1 MDKANYKP
9 HSLTQARDCAAAPT
23 AERTPPAL
31 RLIASGLRLA
41 EPVTPPDPAWADAFA
56 RLLGWLDVMVEA
68 VAAARGQGLRKV
80 AGWARGAAAVP
91 VAPLFAPWQAIS
103 PVAFQGAGGAE
114 LPQADW
120 VASYLFDHGQGSTAT
135 SAAPTDL
142 VLMSPHP
149 ARCIVEEAGDGPMPR
164 LAVLEAMIRAARDEG
179 RTKLALIVSARQ
191 RNAVAR
197 HLLLAD
203 RALTREGLA
212 LEVLSAEQAV
222 PALMVSRPRWDALI
236 VMPEW
241 RSIVFALLAEASSV
255 TAPWPMLWHQ
265 PGGPVLV
272 ASEALCE
279 AGARL
284 PLDAMALVQAL
295 ALTLRQ
301 AGMNAAALRLH
312 ESCARL
318 RESGTVTPARGS
330 PAPYVTQVD
339 DARFVE
345 LVCTA
350 AATSGRAVP
359 RWRALGDPVLQGTA
373 RDDTRLYIIASNPL
387 PSSS

>member
-9 HSLTQARDCAAAPT
+9 QSETQAPDCAAASASP
-23 AERTPPAL
+23 RTPPAL
-31 RLIASGLRLA
+31 RLIATGLRLA
-41 EPVTPPDPAWADAFA
+41 EPVTPPDPAWAQAFA
-56 RLLGWLDVMVEA
+56 RLLGWLDVGVDA
-68 VAAARGQGLRKV
+68 VAAARGHGLRKV
-80 AGWARGAAAVP
+80 TGWARGAAAEQP
-91 VAPLFAPWQAIS
+91 APLFAPWQVIS
-103 PVAFQGAGGAE
+103 PVAFQAGGGAE

-120 VASYLFDHGQGSTAT
+120 AASYLFDHGQGTAAA

-149 ARCIVEEAGDGPMPR
+149 ARCAVEEAGDGPMPR

-179 RTKLALIVSARQ
+179 RTRLALIVPARQ
-191 RNAVAR
+191 RNAFAR
-197 HLLLAD
+197 HLLRAD
-203 RALTREGLA
+203 RALTREGLE
-212 LEVLSAEQAV
+212 LEILPVEQAV
-222 PALMVSRPRWDALI
+222 PALMAPRPRWDALI

-241 RSIVFALLAEASSV
+241 RSIVFALLAGAGGA

-265 PGGPVLV
+265 PGGTVLV

-284 PLDAMALVQAL
+284 PLDAVVLVQAL

-301 AGMNAAALRLH
+301 AGMGAAALRLH

-330 PAPYVTQVD
+330 PAPYVTEVD

-345 LVCTA
+345 LVCTG
-350 AATSGRAVP
+350 AATSGRTMP
-359 RWRALGDPVLQGTA
+359 RWRALGDPALPGTA
-373 RDDTRLYIIASNPL
+373 REDTRLYIIASNPP